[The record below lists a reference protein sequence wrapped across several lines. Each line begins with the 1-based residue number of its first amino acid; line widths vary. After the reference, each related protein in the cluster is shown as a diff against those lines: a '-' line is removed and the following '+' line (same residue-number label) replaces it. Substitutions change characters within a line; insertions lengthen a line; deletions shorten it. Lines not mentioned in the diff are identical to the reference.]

1 MAGVTLTPVLYLSHI
16 RMESVVTYTVGNY
29 ILDRLAELGVDK
41 IFGVPG
47 DFNLFFLDDVLAH
60 ENLDWVG
67 NANELNAGY
76 AADGYARVKGLAA
89 LVTTY
94 GVGELSAINAT
105 AGSYAENVPVI
116 HIVGAPSLSAQKSHL
131 RMHHTLGDG
140 DFKHFMRM
148 ADEVSVASAALHP
161 ATAAAD
167 IDRVIRTAVI
177 HRKPGYLML
186 PVDVSTMPAT
196 PPTAPLDVNV
206 HLSSPAIEESFR
218 AAATDFMRGKK
229 VTVLADIMAERLG
242 AVEEVRALVKDTGF
256 PFASLMWGKAVLDET
271 EPNFAGIYVGGLS
284 AEHTRKAVED
294 ADVLICAGVEF
305 TDTTTGIYS
314 HKIDFGRVI
323 NITAEDTSLGE
334 RHYAPLTMADSL
346 RILREVALELAL
358 EGTPFEAPAEAEV
371 MPEITDEK
379 LTQDALWKVLSS
391 NLDSKNTVVVD
402 MGTSFFGMAT
412 RPFPED
418 SRFIGM
424 PLWGSIGYS
433 VPALLGAAMADT
445 DSRGV
450 LMVGDGSAQLTIQE
464 LGTIIREKVNPVVF
478 LINNDGYTIERSI
491 HGVEAEYN
499 DITTYDWSKIPA
511 AFGGTDANT
520 VVLKATTVR
529 EFAEACKVARE
540 TRDKLVFVEVVT
552 APMDMPELLL
562 NFGAQAAALNKKK

>member
-1 MAGVTLTPVLYLSHI
+1 M
-16 RMESVVTYTVGNY
+16 TYTVGNY

-41 IFGVPG
+41 VFGVPG

-60 ENLDWVG
+60 EKLDWVG

-76 AADGYARVKGLAA
+76 AADGYARIKGLGA

-116 HIVGAPSLSAQKSHL
+116 HIVGAPSLSAQNSHL

-148 ADEVSVASAALHP
+148 ASEVSAAVAALHP
-161 ATAAAD
+161 ATAATD

-196 PPTAPLDVNV
+196 PPSRPLDVNSHV
-206 HLSSPAIEESFR
+206 SSPDIEALFKDAI
-218 AAATDFMRGKK
+218 TDFMRGKS

-242 AVEEVRALVKDTGF
+242 AVQDVRALVTETKF
-256 PFASLMWGKAVLDET
+256 PFASLMWGKAVLNET
-271 EPNFAGIYVGGLS
+271 KPNFAGIYVGGLS
-284 AEHTRKAVED
+284 AEHTRAVVED
-294 ADVLICAGVEF
+294 AEVLVCAGVEF

-314 HKIDFGRVI
+314 HQIDFGRVI
-323 NITAEDTSLGE
+323 NIGAESTSVAG
-334 RHYAPLTMADSL
+334 RHYAPLTMASAL
-346 RILREVALELAL
+346 NIVKEVSLELGL
-358 EGTPFEAPAEAEV
+358 KGTPFEAPTSEE
-371 MPEITDEK
+371 PLPDITDEA
-379 LTQDALWKVLSS
+379 LTQDVLWRVLSS
-391 NLDSKNTVVVD
+391 NLDEKNTVVVD

-412 RPFPED
+412 RKFPRD

-433 VPALLGAAMADT
+433 IPALLGAAMADT

-464 LGTIIREKVNPVVF
+464 IGTIIREGVNPVVF

-499 DITTYDWSKIPA
+499 DITAYDWSKIPA
-511 AFGGTDANT
+511 AFGGTDSNT
-520 VVLKATTVR
+520 VTLRAATVR
-529 EFAEACKVARE
+529 EFDEACRAAKE
-540 TRDKLVFVEVVT
+540 NRDKLVFIEVVT
-552 APMDMPELLL
+552 APMDMPELLEK
-562 NFGAQAAALNKKK
+562 FGAQAAQLNKKK

>member
-1 MAGVTLTPVLYLSHI
+1 M
-16 RMESVVTYTVGNY
+16 TYTVGNY

-41 IFGVPG
+41 VFGVPG

-60 ENLDWVG
+60 EKLDWVG

-76 AADGYARVKGLAA
+76 AADGYARVKGLGA

-116 HIVGAPSLSAQKSHL
+116 HIVGAPSLSAQNSHL

-148 ADEVSVASAALHP
+148 ASEVSAAVAALHP
-161 ATAAAD
+161 ATAATD

-196 PPTAPLDVNV
+196 PPSRPLDVDSHV
-206 HLSSPAIEESFR
+206 SSPDIEALFKD
-218 AAATDFMRGKK
+218 AVADFMRGKS

-242 AVEEVRALVKDTGF
+242 AVQDVRALVTETKF
-256 PFASLMWGKAVLDET
+256 PFASLMWGKAVLNET
-271 EPNFAGIYVGGLS
+271 KPNFAGIYVGGLS
-284 AEHTRKAVED
+284 AEHTRAVVED
-294 ADVLICAGVEF
+294 AEVLVCAGVEF

-314 HKIDFGRVI
+314 HQIDFGRVI
-323 NITAEDTSLGE
+323 NIGAESTSIAG
-334 RHYAPLTMADSL
+334 RHYAPLTMASAL
-346 RILREVALELAL
+346 NIVKEVSLELGL
-358 EGTPFEAPAEAEV
+358 KGTPFEAPTTDEPL
-371 MPEITDEK
+371 PEITDEA
-379 LTQDALWKVLSS
+379 LTQDVLWRVLSS
-391 NLDSKNTVVVD
+391 NLDEKNTVVVD

-412 RPFPED
+412 RKFPRN

-433 VPALLGAAMADT
+433 IPALLGAAMADT

-464 LGTIIREKVNPVVF
+464 IGTIIREGVNPVVF

-491 HGVEAEYN
+491 HGVEAQYN
-499 DITTYDWSKIPA
+499 DITAYDWSKIPA
-511 AFGGTDANT
+511 AFGGTDSNT
-520 VVLKATTVR
+520 VTLRATTVR
-529 EFAEACKVARE
+529 EFDEACRVAKE
-540 TRDKLVFVEVVT
+540 NRDKLVFIEVVT
-552 APMDMPELLL
+552 APMDMPELLEK
-562 NFGAQAAALNKKK
+562 FGAQAAQLNKKK

>member
-1 MAGVTLTPVLYLSHI
+1 M
-16 RMESVVTYTVGNY
+16 MTYTVGNY

-41 IFGVPG
+41 VFGVPG
-47 DFNLFFLDDVLAH
+47 DFNLFFLDEVLAH
-60 ENLDWVG
+60 EKLDWVG

-76 AADGYARVKGLAA
+76 AADGYARVKGLGA

-116 HIVGAPSLSAQKSHL
+116 HIVGAPSLSAQNSHL

-148 ADEVSVASAALHP
+148 ASEVSAAVAALHP
-161 ATAAAD
+161 ATAATD

-196 PPTAPLDVNV
+196 PPSRPLDVDSHV
-206 HLSSPAIEESFR
+206 SSPDIEALFKE
-218 AAATDFMRGKK
+218 AVTDFMRGKS

-242 AVEEVRALVKDTGF
+242 AVQDVRALVTETKF

-284 AEHTRKAVED
+284 AEHTRSVVED
-294 ADVLICAGVEF
+294 AEVLVCAGVEF

-314 HKIDFGRVI
+314 HQIDFGRVI
-323 NITAEDTSLGE
+323 NIGAESTSIAG
-334 RHYAPLTMADSL
+334 RHYAPLTMASAL
-346 RILREVALELAL
+346 NIVKEVSLELGL
-358 EGTPFEAPAEAEV
+358 KGTPFEAPTTDESL
-371 MPEITDEK
+371 PEITDEA
-379 LTQDALWKVLSS
+379 LTQDVLWRVLSS
-391 NLDSKNTVVVD
+391 NLDEKNTVVVD

-412 RPFPED
+412 RKFPRN

-433 VPALLGAAMADT
+433 IPALLGAAMADT

-464 LGTIIREKVNPVVF
+464 IGTIIREGVNPVVF

-491 HGVEAEYN
+491 HGVEAQYN
-499 DITTYDWSKIPA
+499 DITAYDWSKIPA
-511 AFGGTDANT
+511 AFGGTDSNAVT
-520 VVLKATTVR
+520 LRAATVR
-529 EFAEACKVARE
+529 EFDEACRVAKE
-540 TRDKLVFVEVVT
+540 NRDKLVFIEVVT
-552 APMDMPELLL
+552 APMDMPELLEK
-562 NFGAQAAALNKKK
+562 FGAQAAQLNKKK

>member
-1 MAGVTLTPVLYLSHI
+1 M
-16 RMESVVTYTVGNY
+16 TYTVGNY

-41 IFGVPG
+41 VFGVPG

-60 ENLDWVG
+60 EKLDWVG

-76 AADGYARVKGLAA
+76 AADGYARVKGLGA

-116 HIVGAPSLSAQKSHL
+116 HIVGAPSLSAQNSHL

-148 ADEVSVASAALHP
+148 ASEVSAAVAALHP
-161 ATAAAD
+161 ATAASD

-196 PPTAPLDVNV
+196 PPTQPLDVDSRV
-206 HLSSPAIEESFR
+206 SSPDIEALFKD
-218 AAATDFMRGKK
+218 AVADFMRGKS

-242 AVEEVRALVKDTGF
+242 AVQDVRALVTETKF
-256 PFASLMWGKAVLDET
+256 PFASLMWGKAVLNET
-271 EPNFAGIYVGGLS
+271 KPNFAGIYVGGLS
-284 AEHTRKAVED
+284 AEHTRAVVED
-294 ADVLICAGVEF
+294 AEVLVCAGVEF

-314 HKIDFGRVI
+314 HQIDFGRVI
-323 NITAEDTSLGE
+323 NIGAESTSIAGH
-334 RHYAPLTMADSL
+334 HYAPLTMASAL
-346 RILREVALELAL
+346 RIIKEVSLELGL
-358 EGTPFEAPAEAEV
+358 KGTPFEAPTTDEPL
-371 MPEITDEK
+371 PEITDEA
-379 LTQDALWKVLSS
+379 LTQDVLWRVLSS
-391 NLDSKNTVVVD
+391 NLDEKNTVVVD

-412 RPFPED
+412 RKFPRD

-433 VPALLGAAMADT
+433 IPALLGAAMADT

-464 LGTIIREKVNPVVF
+464 IGTIIREGVNPVVF

-491 HGVEAEYN
+491 HGVEAQYN
-499 DITTYDWSKIPA
+499 DITAYDWSKIPA
-511 AFGGTDANT
+511 AFGGTDSNT
-520 VVLKATTVR
+520 VTLRAATVR
-529 EFAEACKVARE
+529 EFDEACRVAKE
-540 TRDKLVFVEVVT
+540 NRDKLVFIEVVT
-552 APMDMPELLL
+552 APMDMPELLEK
-562 NFGAQAAALNKKK
+562 FGAQAAQLNKKK

>member
-1 MAGVTLTPVLYLSHI
+1 M
-16 RMESVVTYTVGNY
+16 TYTVGNY

-41 IFGVPG
+41 VFGVPG

-60 ENLDWVG
+60 EKLDWVG

-76 AADGYARVKGLAA
+76 AADGYARIKGLGA

-116 HIVGAPSLSAQKSHL
+116 HIVGAPSLSAQNSHL

-148 ADEVSVASAALHP
+148 ASEVSAAVAALHP
-161 ATAAAD
+161 ATAATD

-196 PPTAPLDVNV
+196 PPSRPLDVDSHV
-206 HLSSPAIEESFR
+206 SSPDIEALFKD
-218 AAATDFMRGKK
+218 AVTDFMRGKS

-242 AVEEVRALVKDTGF
+242 AVQDVRALVTETKF
-256 PFASLMWGKAVLDET
+256 PFASLMWGKAVLNET
-271 EPNFAGIYVGGLS
+271 KPNFAGIYVGGLS
-284 AEHTRKAVED
+284 AEHTRKVVED
-294 ADVLICAGVEF
+294 AEVLVCAGVEF

-314 HKIDFGRVI
+314 HQIDFGRVI
-323 NITAEDTSLGE
+323 NIGAESTSIAG
-334 RHYAPLTMADSL
+334 RHYAPLTMASAL
-346 RILREVALELAL
+346 NIVKEVSLELGL
-358 EGTPFEAPAEAEV
+358 KGTPFEAPTSEE
-371 MPEITDEK
+371 PLPNITDEA
-379 LTQDALWKVLSS
+379 LTQDVLWKVLSS
-391 NLDSKNTVVVD
+391 NLDEKNTVVVD

-412 RPFPED
+412 RKFPRD

-433 VPALLGAAMADT
+433 IPALLGAAMADP

-464 LGTIIREKVNPVVF
+464 IGTIIREGVNPVVF

-499 DITTYDWSKIPA
+499 DITSYDWSKIPA

-520 VVLKATTVR
+520 LTLRAATVR
-529 EFAEACKVARE
+529 EFDEACRLAKE
-540 TRDKLVFVEVVT
+540 NRDKLVFIEVVT
-552 APMDMPELLL
+552 APMDMPELLEK
-562 NFGAQAAALNKKK
+562 FGAQAAQLNKKK

>member
-1 MAGVTLTPVLYLSHI
+1 M
-16 RMESVVTYTVGNY
+16 TYTVGNY

-60 ENLDWVG
+60 EKLDWVG

-76 AADGYARVKGLAA
+76 AADGYARVRGLGA

-116 HIVGAPSLSAQKSHL
+116 HIVGAPSLAAQNSHL

-148 ADEVSVASAALHP
+148 ASEVSIAAAAIHP
-161 ATAAAD
+161 ATAASD
-167 IDRVIRTAVI
+167 IDRVIRTAVV

-186 PVDVSTMPAT
+186 PVDVSTMPT
-196 PPTAPLDVNV
+196 QPPARPLDVNRHV
-206 HLSSPAIEESFR
+206 SSPAIESDFKS
-218 AAATDFMRGKK
+218 AATDFMRSKR

-242 AVEEVRALVKDTGF
+242 AVDEVRTLVTETGF

-284 AEHTRKAVED
+284 AEHTRAAVEE
-294 ADVLICAGVEF
+294 AEVLVCAGVEF

-314 HKIDFGRVI
+314 HQIDFSRVI
-323 NITAEDTSLGE
+323 NIGAESTSIAG
-334 RHYAPLTMADSL
+334 RHYAPLTMASAL
-346 RILREVALELAL
+346 RILKEVSLELGL
-358 EGTPFEAPAEAEV
+358 EGTPFETPTAEEPL
-371 MPEITDEK
+371 PEITDEA
-379 LTQDALWKVLSS
+379 LTQDVLWRVLSS
-391 NLDSKNTVVVD
+391 NLDEKNTVVVD

-412 RPFPED
+412 RKFPRD

-433 VPALLGAAMADT
+433 IPALLGAAMADT

-464 LGTIIREKVNPVVF
+464 LGTIIRESVNPVVF

-499 DITTYDWSKIPA
+499 DITAYDWSKIPA
-511 AFGGTDANT
+511 AFGGTEQNT
-520 VVLKATTVR
+520 VTLRAATVR
-529 EFAEACKVARE
+529 EFDEACRLAKE
-540 TRDKLVFVEVVT
+540 NRDKLVFVEVVT
-552 APMDMPELLL
+552 APMDMPELLER
-562 NFGAQAAALNKKK
+562 FGAQAAQLNKKK

>member
-1 MAGVTLTPVLYLSHI
+1 M
-16 RMESVVTYTVGNY
+16 TYTVGNY

-41 IFGVPG
+41 VFGVPG

-60 ENLDWVG
+60 EKLDWVG

-76 AADGYARVKGLAA
+76 AADGYARVKGLGA

-116 HIVGAPSLSAQKSHL
+116 HIVGAPSLSAQNSHL

-148 ADEVSVASAALHP
+148 ASEVSAAVAALHP
-161 ATAAAD
+161 ATAATD

-196 PPTAPLDVNV
+196 PPSRPLDVDSHV
-206 HLSSPAIEESFR
+206 SSPDIEALFKE
-218 AAATDFMRGKK
+218 AVTDFMRGKS

-242 AVEEVRALVKDTGF
+242 AVQDVRALVTETKF

-284 AEHTRKAVED
+284 AEHTRAVVED
-294 ADVLICAGVEF
+294 AEVLVCAGVEF

-314 HKIDFGRVI
+314 HQIDFGRVI
-323 NITAEDTSLGE
+323 NIGAESTSIAG
-334 RHYAPLTMADSL
+334 RHYAPLTMASAL
-346 RILREVALELAL
+346 NIVKEVSLELGL
-358 EGTPFEAPAEAEV
+358 KGTPFETPTSEE
-371 MPEITDEK
+371 PLPDITDDA
-379 LTQDALWKVLSS
+379 LTQDVLWKVLSS
-391 NLDSKNTVVVD
+391 NLDEKNTVVVD

-412 RPFPED
+412 RKFPRD

-433 VPALLGAAMADT
+433 IPALLGAAMADT

-464 LGTIIREKVNPVVF
+464 IGTIIREGVNPVVF

-491 HGVEAEYN
+491 HGVEAQYN
-499 DITTYDWSKIPA
+499 DITAYDWSKIPA
-511 AFGGTDANT
+511 AFGGTDSNT
-520 VVLKATTVR
+520 VTLRATTVR
-529 EFAEACKVARE
+529 EFDEACRVAKE
-540 TRDKLVFVEVVT
+540 NRDKLVFIEVVT
-552 APMDMPELLL
+552 APMDMPELLEK
-562 NFGAQAAALNKKK
+562 FGAQAAQLNKKK

>member
-1 MAGVTLTPVLYLSHI
+1 M
-16 RMESVVTYTVGNY
+16 TYTVGNY

-41 IFGVPG
+41 VFGVPG

-60 ENLDWVG
+60 EKLDWVG

-76 AADGYARVKGLAA
+76 AADGYARVKGLGA

-116 HIVGAPSLSAQKSHL
+116 HIVGAPGLSAQNSHL

-148 ADEVSVASAALHP
+148 AAEVSAATAAIHP
-161 ATAAAD
+161 ATAASD
-167 IDRVIRTAVI
+167 IDRVLLSAVI

-186 PVDVSTMPAT
+186 PVDVSIMPAT
-196 PPTAPLDVNV
+196 PPSKPLNVDVRISAPD
-206 HLSSPAIEESFR
+206 IEQTFR
-218 AAATDFMRGKK
+218 EAATEFLRGKK
-229 VTVLADIMAERLG
+229 VTVLADIMVERLG
-242 AVEEVRALVKDTGF
+242 AVDEVRNLVRDTGF

-271 EPNFAGIYVGGLS
+271 EPNFAGVYVGGLS
-284 AEHTRKAVED
+284 AEPTRRVVED
-294 ADVLICAGVEF
+294 AEVLVCAGVEF

-314 HKIDFGRVI
+314 HTIDFGRVI
-323 NITAEDTSLGE
+323 NISAEDTSIAG
-334 RHYAPLTMADSL
+334 RHFAPLTMSRSL
-346 RILREVALELAL
+346 EILREVSLDLGI
-358 EGTPFEAPAEAEV
+358 EGTDFTAPSKQVTLPAIDDTA
-371 MPEITDEK
+371 

-391 NLDSKNTVVVD
+391 NLDAKNTVVVD

-412 RPFPED
+412 QKFPQD

-433 VPALLGAAMADT
+433 IPALLGAAMADM

-464 LGTIIREKVNPVVF
+464 IGTIIREKINPVIF

-499 DITTYDWSKIPA
+499 DITVYDWSKIPA
-511 AFGGTDANT
+511 AFGGTDQNT
-520 VVLKATTVR
+520 VTLRATTVR
-529 EFAEACKVARE
+529 EFNEACRVARE
-540 TRDKLVFVEVVT
+540 TRDKLIFVEVVT

>member
-1 MAGVTLTPVLYLSHI
+1 M
-16 RMESVVTYTVGNY
+16 TYTVGNY

-41 IFGVPG
+41 VFGVPG

-60 ENLDWVG
+60 EKLDWVG

-76 AADGYARVKGLAA
+76 AADGYARVKGLGA

-116 HIVGAPSLSAQKSHL
+116 HIVGAPSLSAQNSHL

-148 ADEVSVASAALHP
+148 ASEVSAAVAALHP
-161 ATAAAD
+161 ATAATD

-196 PPTAPLDVNV
+196 PPSCPLDVDSHV
-206 HLSSPAIEESFR
+206 SSPDIETLFKE
-218 AAATDFMRGKK
+218 AVTDFMRGKS

-242 AVEEVRALVKDTGF
+242 AVQDVRALVTETKF
-256 PFASLMWGKAVLDET
+256 PFASLMWGKAVLNET

-284 AEHTRKAVED
+284 AEHTRSVVED
-294 ADVLICAGVEF
+294 AEVLVCAGVEF

-314 HKIDFGRVI
+314 HQIDFGRVI
-323 NITAEDTSLGE
+323 NIGAESTSIAE
-334 RHYAPLTMADSL
+334 RHYAPLTMASAL
-346 RILREVALELAL
+346 NIVKEVSLELGL
-358 EGTPFEAPAEAEV
+358 KGTPFEAPTSEE
-371 MPEITDEK
+371 PLPDITDDA
-379 LTQDALWKVLSS
+379 LTQDVLWKVLSS
-391 NLDSKNTVVVD
+391 NLDEKNTVVVD

-412 RPFPED
+412 RKFPRD

-433 VPALLGAAMADT
+433 IPALLGAAMADT

-464 LGTIIREKVNPVVF
+464 IGTIIREGVNPVVF

-491 HGVEAEYN
+491 HGVEAQYN
-499 DITTYDWSKIPA
+499 DITAYDWSKIPA
-511 AFGGTDANT
+511 AFGGTDSNT
-520 VVLKATTVR
+520 VTLRAATVR
-529 EFAEACKVARE
+529 EFDEACRVAKE
-540 TRDKLVFVEVVT
+540 NRDKLVFIEVVT
-552 APMDMPELLL
+552 APMDMPELLEK
-562 NFGAQAAALNKKK
+562 FGAQAAQLNKKK

>member
-1 MAGVTLTPVLYLSHI
+1 M
-16 RMESVVTYTVGNY
+16 MTYTVGNY

-41 IFGVPG
+41 VFGVPG

-60 ENLDWVG
+60 EKLDWVG

-76 AADGYARVKGLAA
+76 AADGYARVKGLGA

-116 HIVGAPSLSAQKSHL
+116 HIVGAPSLSAQNSHL

-148 ADEVSVASAALHP
+148 ASEVSAAVAALHP
-161 ATAAAD
+161 ATAATD

-196 PPTAPLDVNV
+196 PPAQPLDVDSRV
-206 HLSSPAIEESFR
+206 SSPDIEALFKD
-218 AAATDFMRGKK
+218 AVTDFMRGKS

-242 AVEEVRALVKDTGF
+242 AVQDVRALVTETKF
-256 PFASLMWGKAVLDET
+256 PFASLMWGKAVLNET
-271 EPNFAGIYVGGLS
+271 KPNFAGIYVGGLS
-284 AEHTRKAVED
+284 AEHTRAVVED
-294 ADVLICAGVEF
+294 AEVLVCAGVEF

-314 HKIDFGRVI
+314 HQIDFGRVI
-323 NITAEDTSLGE
+323 NIGAESTSIAG
-334 RHYAPLTMADSL
+334 RHYAPLTMASAL
-346 RILREVALELAL
+346 NIVKEVSLELGL
-358 EGTPFEAPAEAEV
+358 KGTPFEAPTTDEPL
-371 MPEITDEK
+371 PEITDEA
-379 LTQDALWKVLSS
+379 LTQDVLWRVLSS
-391 NLDSKNTVVVD
+391 NLDEKNTVVVD

-412 RPFPED
+412 RKFPRN

-433 VPALLGAAMADT
+433 IPALLGAAMADT

-464 LGTIIREKVNPVVF
+464 IGTIIREGVNPVVF

-499 DITTYDWSKIPA
+499 DITAYDWSKIPA

-520 VVLKATTVR
+520 LTLRAATVR
-529 EFAEACKVARE
+529 EFDEACRVAKE
-540 TRDKLVFVEVVT
+540 NRDKLVFIEVVT
-552 APMDMPELLL
+552 APMDMPELLEK
-562 NFGAQAAALNKKK
+562 FGAQAAQLNKKK

>member
-1 MAGVTLTPVLYLSHI
+1 M
-16 RMESVVTYTVGNY
+16 TYTVGNY

-41 IFGVPG
+41 VFGVPG

-60 ENLDWVG
+60 EKLDWAG

-76 AADGYARVKGLAA
+76 AADGYARVKGLGA

-116 HIVGAPSLSAQKSHL
+116 HIVGAPSLSAQNSHL

-148 ADEVSVASAALHP
+148 ASEVSAAVAALHP
-161 ATAAAD
+161 ATAATD

-196 PPTAPLDVNV
+196 PPSRPLDVDSHV
-206 HLSSPAIEESFR
+206 SSPDIEALFKDAI
-218 AAATDFMRGKK
+218 TDFMRGKS

-242 AVEEVRALVKDTGF
+242 AVQDVRALVTETKF
-256 PFASLMWGKAVLDET
+256 PFASLMWGKAVLNET
-271 EPNFAGIYVGGLS
+271 KPNFAGIYVGGLS
-284 AEHTRKAVED
+284 AEHTRAVVED
-294 ADVLICAGVEF
+294 AEVLVCAGVEF

-314 HKIDFGRVI
+314 HQIDFGRVI
-323 NITAEDTSLGE
+323 NIGAESTSVAG
-334 RHYAPLTMADSL
+334 RHYAPLTMASAL
-346 RILREVALELAL
+346 NIVKEVSLELGL
-358 EGTPFEAPAEAEV
+358 KGTPFEAPTNEE
-371 MPEITDEK
+371 PLPDITDEA
-379 LTQDALWKVLSS
+379 LTQDVLWRVLSS
-391 NLDSKNTVVVD
+391 NLDEKNTVVVD

-412 RPFPED
+412 RKFPRD

-433 VPALLGAAMADT
+433 IPALLGAAMADT

-464 LGTIIREKVNPVVF
+464 IGTIIREGVNPVVF

-499 DITTYDWSKIPA
+499 DITAYDWSKIPA
-511 AFGGTDANT
+511 AFGGTDSNT
-520 VVLKATTVR
+520 VTLRAATVR
-529 EFAEACKVARE
+529 EFDEACRAAKE
-540 TRDKLVFVEVVT
+540 NRDKLVFVEVVT
-552 APMDMPELLL
+552 APMDMPELLEK
-562 NFGAQAAALNKKK
+562 FGAQAAQLNKKK

>member
-1 MAGVTLTPVLYLSHI
+1 M
-16 RMESVVTYTVGNY
+16 TYTVGNY

-41 IFGVPG
+41 VFGVPG

-60 ENLDWVG
+60 EKLDWVG

-76 AADGYARVKGLAA
+76 AADGYARVKGLGA

-116 HIVGAPSLSAQKSHL
+116 HIVGAPSLSAQNSHL

-148 ADEVSVASAALHP
+148 ASEVSAAVAALHP
-161 ATAAAD
+161 ATAATD

-196 PPTAPLDVNV
+196 PPSRPLDVDSHV
-206 HLSSPAIEESFR
+206 SSPDIEALFKE
-218 AAATDFMRGKK
+218 AVTDFMRGKS

-242 AVEEVRALVKDTGF
+242 AVQDVRALVTETKF

-284 AEHTRKAVED
+284 AEHTRSVVED
-294 ADVLICAGVEF
+294 AEVLVCAGVEF

-314 HKIDFGRVI
+314 HQIDFGRVI
-323 NITAEDTSLGE
+323 NIGAESTSIAG
-334 RHYAPLTMADSL
+334 RHYAPLTMASAL
-346 RILREVALELAL
+346 NIVKEVSLELGL
-358 EGTPFEAPAEAEV
+358 KGTPFETPTSEE
-371 MPEITDEK
+371 PLPDITDET

-391 NLDSKNTVVVD
+391 NLDEKNTVVVD

-412 RPFPED
+412 RKFPRD

-433 VPALLGAAMADT
+433 IPALLGAAMADT

-464 LGTIIREKVNPVVF
+464 IGTIIREGVNPVVF

-491 HGVEAEYN
+491 HGVEAQYN
-499 DITTYDWSKIPA
+499 DITAYDWSKIPA
-511 AFGGTDANT
+511 AFGGTDSNAVT
-520 VVLKATTVR
+520 LRAGTVR
-529 EFAEACKVARE
+529 
-540 TRDKLVFVEVVT
+540 
-552 APMDMPELLL
+552 
-562 NFGAQAAALNKKK
+562 

>member
-1 MAGVTLTPVLYLSHI
+1 M
-16 RMESVVTYTVGNY
+16 TYTVGNY

-60 ENLDWVG
+60 EKLDWVG

-76 AADGYARVKGLAA
+76 AADGYARVKGLGA

-116 HIVGAPSLSAQKSHL
+116 HIVGAPSLSAQNSHL

-148 ADEVSVASAALHP
+148 ASEVSAAVAALHP
-161 ATAAAD
+161 ATAATD

-196 PPTAPLDVNV
+196 PPSRPLDVDSHV
-206 HLSSPAIEESFR
+206 SSPDIEALFKD
-218 AAATDFMRGKK
+218 AVTDFMRGKS

-242 AVEEVRALVKDTGF
+242 AVQDVRALVTETKF
-256 PFASLMWGKAVLDET
+256 PFASLMWGKAVLNET
-271 EPNFAGIYVGGLS
+271 KPNFAGIYVGGLS
-284 AEHTRKAVED
+284 AEHTRAVVED
-294 ADVLICAGVEF
+294 AEVLVCAGVEF

-314 HKIDFGRVI
+314 HQIDFGRVI
-323 NITAEDTSLGE
+323 NIGAESTSIAG
-334 RHYAPLTMADSL
+334 RHYAPLTMASAL
-346 RILREVALELAL
+346 NIVKEVSLELGL
-358 EGTPFEAPAEAEV
+358 KGTPFEAPTTDEPL
-371 MPEITDEK
+371 PEITDEA
-379 LTQDALWKVLSS
+379 LTQDVLWRVLSS
-391 NLDSKNTVVVD
+391 NLDEKNTVVVD

-412 RPFPED
+412 RKFPRN

-433 VPALLGAAMADT
+433 IPALLGAAMADT

-464 LGTIIREKVNPVVF
+464 IGTIIRESVNPVVF

-491 HGVEAEYN
+491 HGVEAQYN
-499 DITTYDWSKIPA
+499 DITAYDWSKIPA
-511 AFGGTDANT
+511 AFGGTDSNT
-520 VVLKATTVR
+520 VTLRATTVR
-529 EFAEACKVARE
+529 EFDEACRVAKE
-540 TRDKLVFVEVVT
+540 NRDKLVFIEVVT
-552 APMDMPELLL
+552 APMDMPELLEK
-562 NFGAQAAALNKKK
+562 FGAQAAQLNKKK

>member
-1 MAGVTLTPVLYLSHI
+1 M
-16 RMESVVTYTVGNY
+16 TYTVGNY

-41 IFGVPG
+41 VFGVPG
-47 DFNLFFLDDVLAH
+47 DFNLFFLDEVLAH
-60 ENLDWVG
+60 EKLDWVG

-76 AADGYARVKGLAA
+76 AADGYARVKGLGA

-116 HIVGAPSLSAQKSHL
+116 HIVGAPSLSAQNSHL

-148 ADEVSVASAALHP
+148 ASEVSAAVAALHP
-161 ATAAAD
+161 ATAATD

-196 PPTAPLDVNV
+196 PPSRPLDVDSHV
-206 HLSSPAIEESFR
+206 SSPDIEALFKE
-218 AAATDFMRGKK
+218 AVTDFMRGKS

-242 AVEEVRALVKDTGF
+242 AVQDVRALVTETKF

-284 AEHTRKAVED
+284 AEHTRSVVED
-294 ADVLICAGVEF
+294 AEVLVCAGVEF

-314 HKIDFGRVI
+314 HQIDFGRVI
-323 NITAEDTSLGE
+323 NIGAESTSIAG
-334 RHYAPLTMADSL
+334 RHYAPLTMASAL
-346 RILREVALELAL
+346 NIVKEVSLELGL
-358 EGTPFEAPAEAEV
+358 KGTPFEAPTTDESL
-371 MPEITDEK
+371 PEITDEA
-379 LTQDALWKVLSS
+379 LTQDVLWRVLSS
-391 NLDSKNTVVVD
+391 NLDEKNTVVVD

-412 RPFPED
+412 RKFPRN

-433 VPALLGAAMADT
+433 IPALLGAAMADT

-464 LGTIIREKVNPVVF
+464 IGTIIREGVNPVVF

-491 HGVEAEYN
+491 HGVEAQYN
-499 DITTYDWSKIPA
+499 DITAYDWSKIPA
-511 AFGGTDANT
+511 AFGGTDSNAVT
-520 VVLKATTVR
+520 LRAATVR
-529 EFAEACKVARE
+529 EFDEACRVAKE
-540 TRDKLVFVEVVT
+540 NRDKLVFIEVVT
-552 APMDMPELLL
+552 APMDMPELLEK
-562 NFGAQAAALNKKK
+562 FGAQAAQLNKKK

>member
-1 MAGVTLTPVLYLSHI
+1 M
-16 RMESVVTYTVGNY
+16 TYTVGNY

-41 IFGVPG
+41 VFGVPG

-60 ENLDWVG
+60 EKLDWVG

-76 AADGYARVKGLAA
+76 AADGYARIKGLGA

-116 HIVGAPSLSAQKSHL
+116 HIVGAPSLSAQNSHL

-148 ADEVSVASAALHP
+148 ASEVSAAVAALHP
-161 ATAAAD
+161 ATAATD

-186 PVDVSTMPAT
+186 PVDVSTMLAT
-196 PPTAPLDVNV
+196 PPSRPLDVDSHV
-206 HLSSPAIEESFR
+206 SSTDIEALFKD
-218 AAATDFMRGKK
+218 AVTDFMSGKS

-242 AVEEVRALVKDTGF
+242 AVQDVRALVTETKF
-256 PFASLMWGKAVLDET
+256 PFASLMWGKAVLNET
-271 EPNFAGIYVGGLS
+271 KPNFAGIYVGGLS
-284 AEHTRKAVED
+284 AEHTRAVVED
-294 ADVLICAGVEF
+294 AEVLVCAGVEF

-314 HKIDFGRVI
+314 HQIDFGRVI
-323 NITAEDTSLGE
+323 NIGAESTSIAGH
-334 RHYAPLTMADSL
+334 HYAPLTMSSAL
-346 RILREVALELAL
+346 NIVKEVSLELGL
-358 EGTPFEAPAEAEV
+358 KGTPFEAPTTDEPL
-371 MPEITDEK
+371 PEITDEA
-379 LTQDALWKVLSS
+379 LTQDVLWRVLSS
-391 NLDSKNTVVVD
+391 NLDEKNTVVVD

-412 RPFPED
+412 RKFPRD

-433 VPALLGAAMADT
+433 IPALLGAAMADT

-464 LGTIIREKVNPVVF
+464 IGTIIREGVNPVVF
-478 LINNDGYTIERSI
+478 LINNEGYTIERSI
-491 HGVEAEYN
+491 HGVESEYN
-499 DITTYDWSKIPA
+499 DITAYDWSKIPA
-511 AFGGTDANT
+511 AFGGTDSNT
-520 VVLKATTVR
+520 VTLRAATVR
-529 EFAEACKVARE
+529 EFDEACRVAKE
-540 TRDKLVFVEVVT
+540 NRDKLVFIEVVT
-552 APMDMPELLL
+552 APMDMPELLEK
-562 NFGAQAAALNKKK
+562 FGAQAAQLNKKK

>member
-1 MAGVTLTPVLYLSHI
+1 M
-16 RMESVVTYTVGNY
+16 TYTVGNY

-41 IFGVPG
+41 VFGVPG

-60 ENLDWVG
+60 EKLDWVG

-76 AADGYARVKGLAA
+76 AADGYARIKGLGA

-116 HIVGAPSLSAQKSHL
+116 HIVGAPSLAAQNSHL

-148 ADEVSVASAALHP
+148 ASEVSIAAAAIHP
-161 ATAAAD
+161 ATAASD
-167 IDRVIRTAVI
+167 IDRVIRTAVV

-186 PVDVSTMPAT
+186 PVDVSTMPT
-196 PPTAPLDVNV
+196 QPPARPLDVNRHV
-206 HLSSPAIEESFR
+206 SSPDIEAVFKD
-218 AAATDFMRGKK
+218 AATEFMRGKK

-242 AVEEVRALVKDTGF
+242 AVGEVRDLVTETKF

-284 AEHTRKAVED
+284 AEPTRKVVEE
-294 ADVLICAGVEF
+294 AEVLLCVGVEF

-314 HKIDFGRVI
+314 HQIDFGRVI
-323 NITAEDTSLGE
+323 NVAAESTSIAG
-334 RHYAPLTMADSL
+334 RHYAPLTMARALD
-346 RILREVALELAL
+346 ILKEVALELKL
-358 EGTPFEAPAEAEV
+358 EGTDFEAPADEE
-371 MPEITDEK
+371 PLPKITNK
-379 LTQDALWKVLSS
+379 ALTQDALWKVLSS
-391 NLDSKNTVVVD
+391 NLDEKNTVVVD

-412 RPFPED
+412 RKFPRD

-433 VPALLGAAMADT
+433 IPALLGAAMADT
-445 DSRGV
+445 ESRGV

-464 LGTIIREKVNPVVF
+464 LGTIIREKVNPVIF

-499 DITTYDWSKIPA
+499 DITAYDWSKIPA
-511 AFGGTDANT
+511 AFGGTKENT
-520 VVLKATTVR
+520 VVLRAKTVSQFNKA
-529 EFAEACKVARE
+529 CQVAKE
-540 TRDKLVFVEVVT
+540 NRDKLVFIEVVT
-552 APMDMPELLL
+552 APMDMPELLEK
-562 NFGAQAAALNKKK
+562 FGAQAAQLNKKK

>member
-1 MAGVTLTPVLYLSHI
+1 M
-16 RMESVVTYTVGNY
+16 MTYTVGNY

-41 IFGVPG
+41 VFGVPG

-60 ENLDWVG
+60 EKLDWVG

-76 AADGYARVKGLAA
+76 AADGYARVKGLGA

-116 HIVGAPSLSAQKSHL
+116 HIVGAPSLSAQNSHL

-148 ADEVSVASAALHP
+148 ASEVSAAVAALHP
-161 ATAAAD
+161 ATAATD

-196 PPTAPLDVNV
+196 PPSRPLDVDSHV
-206 HLSSPAIEESFR
+206 SSPDIEALFKD
-218 AAATDFMRGKK
+218 AVADFMHGKS

-242 AVEEVRALVKDTGF
+242 AVQDVRALVTETKF
-256 PFASLMWGKAVLDET
+256 PFASLMWGKAVLNET
-271 EPNFAGIYVGGLS
+271 KPNFAGIYVGGLS
-284 AEHTRKAVED
+284 AEHTRAVVED
-294 ADVLICAGVEF
+294 AEVLVCAGVEF

-314 HKIDFGRVI
+314 HQIDFGRVI
-323 NITAEDTSLGE
+323 NIGAESTSIAG
-334 RHYAPLTMADSL
+334 RHYAPLTMASAL
-346 RILREVALELAL
+346 NIVKEVSLELGL
-358 EGTPFEAPAEAEV
+358 KGTPFEAPTSEEPL
-371 MPEITDEK
+371 PEITDEA
-379 LTQDALWKVLSS
+379 LTQDVLWKVLSS
-391 NLDSKNTVVVD
+391 NLDEKNTVVVD

-412 RPFPED
+412 RKFPRD

-433 VPALLGAAMADT
+433 IPALLGAAMADT

-464 LGTIIREKVNPVVF
+464 IGTIIREGVNPVVF

-499 DITTYDWSKIPA
+499 DITAYDWSKIPA

-520 VVLKATTVR
+520 LTLRAATVR
-529 EFAEACKVARE
+529 EFDEACRLAKE
-540 TRDKLVFVEVVT
+540 NRDKLVFIEVVT
-552 APMDMPELLL
+552 APMDMPELLEK
-562 NFGAQAAALNKKK
+562 FGAQAAQLNKKK

>member
-1 MAGVTLTPVLYLSHI
+1 M
-16 RMESVVTYTVGNY
+16 MTYTVGNY

-41 IFGVPG
+41 VFGVPG

-60 ENLDWVG
+60 EKLDWVG

-76 AADGYARVKGLAA
+76 AADGYARVKGLGA

-116 HIVGAPSLSAQKSHL
+116 HIVGAPSLSAQNSHL

-148 ADEVSVASAALHP
+148 ASEVSAAVAALHP
-161 ATAAAD
+161 ATAATD

-196 PPTAPLDVNV
+196 PPSRPLDVDSHV
-206 HLSSPAIEESFR
+206 SSPDIEALFKD
-218 AAATDFMRGKK
+218 AVTDFMRGKS

-242 AVEEVRALVKDTGF
+242 AVQDVRALVTETKF
-256 PFASLMWGKAVLDET
+256 PFASLMWGKAVLNET
-271 EPNFAGIYVGGLS
+271 KPNFAGIYVGGLS
-284 AEHTRKAVED
+284 AEHTRAVVED
-294 ADVLICAGVEF
+294 AEVLVCAGVEF

-314 HKIDFGRVI
+314 HQIDFGRVI
-323 NITAEDTSLGE
+323 NIGAESTSIAG
-334 RHYAPLTMADSL
+334 RHYAPLTMARAL
-346 RILREVALELAL
+346 NIVKEVSLELGL
-358 EGTPFEAPAEAEV
+358 KGTPFEAPASEE
-371 MPEITDEK
+371 PLPDITDEA
-379 LTQDALWKVLSS
+379 LTQDVLWRVLSS
-391 NLDSKNTVVVD
+391 NLDEKNTVVVD

-412 RPFPED
+412 RKFPRD

-433 VPALLGAAMADT
+433 IPALLGAAMADT

-464 LGTIIREKVNPVVF
+464 IGTIIREGVNPVVF

-499 DITTYDWSKIPA
+499 DITSYDWSKIPA
-511 AFGGTDANT
+511 AFGGTNANT
-520 VVLKATTVR
+520 LTLRAATVR
-529 EFAEACKVARE
+529 EFDEACRLAKE
-540 TRDKLVFVEVVT
+540 NRDKLVFIEVVT
-552 APMDMPELLL
+552 APMDMPELLEK
-562 NFGAQAAALNKKK
+562 FGAQAAQLNKKK

>member
-1 MAGVTLTPVLYLSHI
+1 M
-16 RMESVVTYTVGNY
+16 TYTVGNY

-41 IFGVPG
+41 VFGVPG

-60 ENLDWVG
+60 EKLDWVG

-76 AADGYARVKGLAA
+76 AADGYARVKGLGA

-116 HIVGAPSLSAQKSHL
+116 HIVGAPSLSAQNSHL

-148 ADEVSVASAALHP
+148 ASEVSAAVAALHP
-161 ATAAAD
+161 ATAATD

-196 PPTAPLDVNV
+196 PPSRPLDVDSHV
-206 HLSSPAIEESFR
+206 SSPDIEALFKD
-218 AAATDFMRGKK
+218 AVADFMHGKS

-242 AVEEVRALVKDTGF
+242 AVQDVRALVTETKF
-256 PFASLMWGKAVLDET
+256 PFASLMWGKAVLNET
-271 EPNFAGIYVGGLS
+271 KPNFAGIYVGGLS
-284 AEHTRKAVED
+284 AEHTRAVVED
-294 ADVLICAGVEF
+294 AEVLVCAGVEF

-314 HKIDFGRVI
+314 HQIDFGRVI
-323 NITAEDTSLGE
+323 NIGAESTSIAG
-334 RHYAPLTMADSL
+334 RHYAPLTMASAL
-346 RILREVALELAL
+346 NIVKEVSLELGL
-358 EGTPFEAPAEAEV
+358 KGTPFEAPTSEEPL
-371 MPEITDEK
+371 PEITDEA
-379 LTQDALWKVLSS
+379 LTQDVLWKVLSS
-391 NLDSKNTVVVD
+391 NLDEKNTVVVD

-412 RPFPED
+412 RKFPRD

-433 VPALLGAAMADT
+433 IPALLGAAMADT

-464 LGTIIREKVNPVVF
+464 IGTIIREGVNPVVF

-499 DITTYDWSKIPA
+499 DITAYDWSKIPA

-520 VVLKATTVR
+520 LTLRAATVR
-529 EFAEACKVARE
+529 EFDEACRLAKE
-540 TRDKLVFVEVVT
+540 NRDKLVFIEVVT
-552 APMDMPELLL
+552 APMDMPELLEK
-562 NFGAQAAALNKKK
+562 FGAQAAQLNKKK

>member
-1 MAGVTLTPVLYLSHI
+1 M
-16 RMESVVTYTVGNY
+16 TYTVGNY

-41 IFGVPG
+41 VFGVPG

-60 ENLDWVG
+60 EKLDWVG

-76 AADGYARVKGLAA
+76 AADGYARVKGLGA

-116 HIVGAPSLSAQKSHL
+116 HIVGAPSLSAQNSHL

-148 ADEVSVASAALHP
+148 ASEVSAAVAALHP
-161 ATAAAD
+161 ATAATD

-196 PPTAPLDVNV
+196 PPSRPLDVDSHV
-206 HLSSPAIEESFR
+206 SSPDIEALFKD
-218 AAATDFMRGKK
+218 AVTDFMRGKRM
-229 VTVLADIMAERLG
+229 TVLADIMAERLG
-242 AVEEVRALVKDTGF
+242 AVQDVRALVTETKF
-256 PFASLMWGKAVLDET
+256 PFASLMWGKAVLNET
-271 EPNFAGIYVGGLS
+271 KPNFAGIYVGGLS
-284 AEHTRKAVED
+284 AEHTRAVVED
-294 ADVLICAGVEF
+294 AEVLVCAGVEF

-314 HKIDFGRVI
+314 HQIDFGRVI
-323 NITAEDTSLGE
+323 NIGAESTSVAG
-334 RHYAPLTMADSL
+334 RHYAPLTMASAL
-346 RILREVALELAL
+346 NIVKEVSLELGL
-358 EGTPFEAPAEAEV
+358 KGTPFEAPTSEE
-371 MPEITDEK
+371 PLPDITDEA
-379 LTQDALWKVLSS
+379 LTQDVLWRVLSS
-391 NLDSKNTVVVD
+391 NLDEKNTVVVD

-412 RPFPED
+412 RKFPRD

-433 VPALLGAAMADT
+433 IPALLGAAMADT

-464 LGTIIREKVNPVVF
+464 IGTIIREGVNPVVF

-499 DITTYDWSKIPA
+499 DITAYDWSKIPA
-511 AFGGTDANT
+511 AFGGTDSNT
-520 VVLKATTVR
+520 VTLRAATVR
-529 EFAEACKVARE
+529 EFDEACRAAKE
-540 TRDKLVFVEVVT
+540 NRDKLVFIEVVT
-552 APMDMPELLL
+552 APMDMPELLEK
-562 NFGAQAAALNKKK
+562 FGAQAAQLNKKK

>member
-1 MAGVTLTPVLYLSHI
+1 M
-16 RMESVVTYTVGNY
+16 TYTVGNY

-60 ENLDWVG
+60 EKLDWVG

-76 AADGYARVKGLAA
+76 AADGYARVRGLGA

-116 HIVGAPSLSAQKSHL
+116 HIVGAPSLAAQNSHL

-148 ADEVSVASAALHP
+148 ASEVSIAAAAIHP
-161 ATAAAD
+161 ATAASD
-167 IDRVIRTAVI
+167 IDRIIRTAVV

-196 PPTAPLDVNV
+196 PPSRPLDVDSRV
-206 HLSSPAIEESFR
+206 SSPDIEALFKD
-218 AAATDFMRGKK
+218 AVTDFMRGKS

-242 AVEEVRALVKDTGF
+242 AVQDVRALVTETKF
-256 PFASLMWGKAVLDET
+256 PFASLMWGKAVLNET
-271 EPNFAGIYVGGLS
+271 KPNFAGIYVGGLS
-284 AEHTRKAVED
+284 AEHTRAVVED
-294 ADVLICAGVEF
+294 AEVLVCAGVEF

-314 HKIDFGRVI
+314 HQIDFGRVI
-323 NITAEDTSLGE
+323 NIGAESTSIAG
-334 RHYAPLTMADSL
+334 RHYAPLTMASAL
-346 RILREVALELAL
+346 NIVKEVSLELGL
-358 EGTPFEAPAEAEV
+358 KGTPFEAPTTDEPL
-371 MPEITDEK
+371 PEITDEA
-379 LTQDALWKVLSS
+379 LTQDVLWRVLSS
-391 NLDSKNTVVVD
+391 NLDEKNTVVVD

-412 RPFPED
+412 RKFPRD

-433 VPALLGAAMADT
+433 IPALLGAAMADT

-464 LGTIIREKVNPVVF
+464 IGTIIREGVNPVVF

-499 DITTYDWSKIPA
+499 DITAYDWSKIPA
-511 AFGGTDANT
+511 AFGGTEQNT
-520 VVLKATTVR
+520 VTLRAATVR
-529 EFAEACKVARE
+529 EFDEACRLAKE
-540 TRDKLVFVEVVT
+540 NRDKLVFVEVVT
-552 APMDMPELLL
+552 APMDMPELLER
-562 NFGAQAAALNKKK
+562 FGAQAAQLNKKK

>member
-1 MAGVTLTPVLYLSHI
+1 M
-16 RMESVVTYTVGNY
+16 TYTVGNY

-41 IFGVPG
+41 VFGVPG

-60 ENLDWVG
+60 EKLDWVG

-76 AADGYARVKGLAA
+76 AADGYARVKGLGA

-116 HIVGAPSLSAQKSHL
+116 HIVGAPSLSAQNSHL

-148 ADEVSVASAALHP
+148 ASEVSAAVAALHP
-161 ATAAAD
+161 ATAATD

-196 PPTAPLDVNV
+196 PPSRPLDVDSHV
-206 HLSSPAIEESFR
+206 SSPDIEALFKD
-218 AAATDFMRGKK
+218 AVTDFMRGKS

-242 AVEEVRALVKDTGF
+242 AVQDVRALVTETKF
-256 PFASLMWGKAVLDET
+256 PFASLMWGKAVLNET
-271 EPNFAGIYVGGLS
+271 KPNFAGIYVGGLS
-284 AEHTRKAVED
+284 AEHTRAVVED
-294 ADVLICAGVEF
+294 AEVLVCAGVEF

-314 HKIDFGRVI
+314 HQIDFGRVI
-323 NITAEDTSLGE
+323 NIGAESTSIAG
-334 RHYAPLTMADSL
+334 RHYAPLTMASAL
-346 RILREVALELAL
+346 NIIKEVSLELGL
-358 EGTPFEAPAEAEV
+358 KGTPFEAPTTDEPL
-371 MPEITDEK
+371 PEITDEA
-379 LTQDALWKVLSS
+379 LTQDVLWRVLSS
-391 NLDSKNTVVVD
+391 NLDEKNTVVVD

-412 RPFPED
+412 RKFPRN

-433 VPALLGAAMADT
+433 IPALLGAAMADT

-464 LGTIIREKVNPVVF
+464 IGTIIREGVNPVVF

-491 HGVEAEYN
+491 HGVEAQYN
-499 DITTYDWSKIPA
+499 DITAYDWSKIPA
-511 AFGGTDANT
+511 AFGGTDSNT
-520 VVLKATTVR
+520 VTLRAATVR
-529 EFAEACKVARE
+529 EFDEACRVAKE
-540 TRDKLVFVEVVT
+540 NRDKLVFIEVVT
-552 APMDMPELLL
+552 APMDMPELLEK
-562 NFGAQAAALNKKK
+562 FGAQAAQLNKKK

>member
-1 MAGVTLTPVLYLSHI
+1 M
-16 RMESVVTYTVGNY
+16 TYTVGNY

-41 IFGVPG
+41 VFGVPG

-60 ENLDWVG
+60 EKLDWVG

-76 AADGYARVKGLAA
+76 AADGYARVKGLGA

-116 HIVGAPSLSAQKSHL
+116 HIVGAPSLSAQNSHL

-148 ADEVSVASAALHP
+148 ASEVSAAVAALHP
-161 ATAAAD
+161 ATAATD

-196 PPTAPLDVNV
+196 PPSRPLDVDSHV
-206 HLSSPAIEESFR
+206 SSPDIEALFKD
-218 AAATDFMRGKK
+218 AVTDFMRGKS

-242 AVEEVRALVKDTGF
+242 AVQDVRALVTETKF
-256 PFASLMWGKAVLDET
+256 PFASLMWGKAVLNET
-271 EPNFAGIYVGGLS
+271 KPNFAGIYVGGLS
-284 AEHTRKAVED
+284 AEHTRAVVED
-294 ADVLICAGVEF
+294 AEVLVCAGVEF

-314 HKIDFGRVI
+314 HQIDFGRVI
-323 NITAEDTSLGE
+323 NIGAESTSIAG
-334 RHYAPLTMADSL
+334 RHYAPLTMASAL
-346 RILREVALELAL
+346 NIIKEVSLELGL
-358 EGTPFEAPAEAEV
+358 KGTPFEAPTTDEPL
-371 MPEITDEK
+371 PEITDEA
-379 LTQDALWKVLSS
+379 LTQDVLWRVLSS
-391 NLDSKNTVVVD
+391 NLDEKNTVVVD

-412 RPFPED
+412 RKFPRN

-433 VPALLGAAMADT
+433 IPALLGAAMADT

-464 LGTIIREKVNPVVF
+464 IGTIIREGMNPVVF

-491 HGVEAEYN
+491 HGVEAQYN

-511 AFGGTDANT
+511 AFGGTDSNT
-520 VVLKATTVR
+520 VTLRAATVR
-529 EFAEACKVARE
+529 EFDEACRLATE
-540 TRDKLVFVEVVT
+540 NRDKLVFIEVVT
-552 APMDMPELLL
+552 APMDMPELLEK
-562 NFGAQAAALNKKK
+562 FGAQAAQLNKKK

>member
-1 MAGVTLTPVLYLSHI
+1 M
-16 RMESVVTYTVGNY
+16 TYTVGNY

-41 IFGVPG
+41 VFGVPG

-60 ENLDWVG
+60 EKLDWVG

-76 AADGYARVKGLAA
+76 AADGYARVKGLGA

-116 HIVGAPSLSAQKSHL
+116 HIVGAPSLSAQNSHL

-148 ADEVSVASAALHP
+148 ASEVSAAVAALHP
-161 ATAAAD
+161 ATAATD

-196 PPTAPLDVNV
+196 PPSRPLDVDSHV
-206 HLSSPAIEESFR
+206 SSPDVEALFKE
-218 AAATDFMRGKK
+218 AVTDFMRGKS

-242 AVEEVRALVKDTGF
+242 AVQDVRALVTETKF

-284 AEHTRKAVED
+284 AKHTRSVVED
-294 ADVLICAGVEF
+294 AEVLVCAGVEF

-314 HKIDFGRVI
+314 HQIDFGRVI
-323 NITAEDTSLGE
+323 NIGAESTSIAE
-334 RHYAPLTMADSL
+334 RHYAPLTMASAL
-346 RILREVALELAL
+346 NIVKEVSLELGL
-358 EGTPFEAPAEAEV
+358 KGTPFEAPTSEE
-371 MPEITDEK
+371 PLPDITDDA
-379 LTQDALWKVLSS
+379 LTQDVLWKVLSS
-391 NLDSKNTVVVD
+391 NLDEKNTVVVD

-412 RPFPED
+412 RKFPRD

-433 VPALLGAAMADT
+433 IPALLGAAMADT

-464 LGTIIREKVNPVVF
+464 IGTIIREGVNPVVF

-499 DITTYDWSKIPA
+499 DITAYDWSKIPA

-520 VVLKATTVR
+520 LTLRAATVR
-529 EFAEACKVARE
+529 EFDEACHLAKE
-540 TRDKLVFVEVVT
+540 NRDKLVFIEVVT
-552 APMDMPELLL
+552 APMDMPELLEK
-562 NFGAQAAALNKKK
+562 FGAQAAQLNKKK

>member
-1 MAGVTLTPVLYLSHI
+1 M
-16 RMESVVTYTVGNY
+16 TYTVGNY

-41 IFGVPG
+41 VFGVPG

-60 ENLDWVG
+60 EKLDWVG

-76 AADGYARVKGLAA
+76 AADGYARVKGLGA

-116 HIVGAPSLSAQKSHL
+116 HIVGAPSLSAQNSHL

-148 ADEVSVASAALHP
+148 ASEVSAAVAALHP
-161 ATAAAD
+161 ATAATD

-196 PPTAPLDVNV
+196 PPSRPLDVDSHV
-206 HLSSPAIEESFR
+206 SSPDIEALFKDAI
-218 AAATDFMRGKK
+218 TDFMRGKS

-242 AVEEVRALVKDTGF
+242 AVQDVRALVTETKF
-256 PFASLMWGKAVLDET
+256 PFASLMWGKAVLNET
-271 EPNFAGIYVGGLS
+271 KPNFAGIYVGGLS
-284 AEHTRKAVED
+284 AEHTRAVVED
-294 ADVLICAGVEF
+294 AEVLVCAGVEF

-314 HKIDFGRVI
+314 HQIDFGRVI
-323 NITAEDTSLGE
+323 NIGAESTSVAG
-334 RHYAPLTMADSL
+334 RHYAPLTMASAL
-346 RILREVALELAL
+346 NIVKEVSLELGL
-358 EGTPFEAPAEAEV
+358 KGTPFEAPTTDEPL
-371 MPEITDEK
+371 PEITDEA
-379 LTQDALWKVLSS
+379 LTQDVLWRVLSS
-391 NLDSKNTVVVD
+391 NLDEKNTVVVD

-412 RPFPED
+412 RKFPRD

-433 VPALLGAAMADT
+433 IPALLGAAMADT

-464 LGTIIREKVNPVVF
+464 IGTIIREGVNPVVF

-499 DITTYDWSKIPA
+499 DITAYDWSKIPA
-511 AFGGTDANT
+511 AFGGTDSNT
-520 VVLKATTVR
+520 VTLRTATVR
-529 EFAEACKVARE
+529 EFDEACRVAKE
-540 TRDKLVFVEVVT
+540 NRDKLVFVEVVT
-552 APMDMPELLL
+552 APMDMPELLEK
-562 NFGAQAAALNKKK
+562 FGAQAAQLNKKK

>member
-1 MAGVTLTPVLYLSHI
+1 M
-16 RMESVVTYTVGNY
+16 TYTVGNY

-60 ENLDWVG
+60 GKLDWVG

-76 AADGYARVKGLAA
+76 AADGYARVRGLGA

-105 AGSYAENVPVI
+105 AGSFAENVPVI
-116 HIVGAPSLSAQKSHL
+116 HIVGAPSLTAQNSHL

-148 ADEVSVASAALHP
+148 ASEVSAAVAAIHP
-161 ATAAAD
+161 ATAASD
-167 IDRVIRTAVI
+167 IDRVLRSAVI

-196 PPTAPLDVNV
+196 PPTQPLDVDIR
-206 HLSSPAIEESFR
+206 LSSPTIEETFR
-218 AAATDFMRGKK
+218 QAAKDFMQGKK
-229 VTVLADIMAERLG
+229 VTVLADIMTERLG
-242 AVEEVRALVKDTGF
+242 AVEEVRALVTETGF
-256 PFASLMWGKAVLDET
+256 PFASLMWGKAILDET

-284 AEHTRKAVED
+284 AENTRTAVET

-314 HKIDFGRVI
+314 HSIDFGRVI
-323 NITAEDTSLGE
+323 NISAESTSIAG
-334 RHYAPLTMADSL
+334 RHYAPLTMSRALS
-346 RILREVALELAL
+346 ILKEVSLELGL
-358 EGTPFEAPAEAEV
+358 SGTDFEAAPAEE
-371 MPEITDEK
+371 PLPQITDET
-379 LTQDALWKVLSS
+379 LTQDVLWRVLSS

-412 RPFPED
+412 RKFPKD

-433 VPALLGAAMADT
+433 IPALLGAAMADQE
-445 DSRGV
+445 SRGV

-464 LGTIIREKVNPVVF
+464 IGTIIREQVNPVIF

-491 HGVEAEYN
+491 HGVTAAYN
-499 DITTYDWSKIPA
+499 DITTYDWSKIPG
-511 AFGGTDANT
+511 AFGGTDENT
-520 VVLKATTVR
+520 VVLRASTVR
-529 EFAEACKVARE
+529 EFDEACRVARE
-540 TRDKLVFVEVVT
+540 TRDKLVFVEVIT
-552 APMDMPELLL
+552 APMDMPELLEK
-562 NFGAQAAALNKKK
+562 FGAQAAELNKKK

>member
-1 MAGVTLTPVLYLSHI
+1 M
-16 RMESVVTYTVGNY
+16 TYTVSDY
-29 ILDRLAELGVDK
+29 LLDRLVSLGATD

-47 DFNLFFLDDVLAH
+47 DFNLQFLDHVIAH
-60 ENLDWVG
+60 EQLTWVG

-76 AADGYARVKGLAA
+76 AADGYARVKGLGA

-116 HIVGAPSLSAQKSHL
+116 HIVGAPSLSAQNSHL

-148 ADEVSVASAALHP
+148 ASEVSAAVAALHP
-161 ATAAAD
+161 ATAATD

-196 PPTAPLDVNV
+196 PPSRPLDVDSHV
-206 HLSSPAIEESFR
+206 SSPDIEALFKD
-218 AAATDFMRGKK
+218 AVTDFMRGKS

-242 AVEEVRALVKDTGF
+242 AVQDVRALVTETKF
-256 PFASLMWGKAVLDET
+256 PFASLMWGKAVLNET
-271 EPNFAGIYVGGLS
+271 KPNFAGIYVGGLS
-284 AEHTRKAVED
+284 AEHTRAVVED
-294 ADVLICAGVEF
+294 AEVLVCAGVEF

-314 HKIDFGRVI
+314 HQIDFGRVI
-323 NITAEDTSLGE
+323 NIGAESTSIAG
-334 RHYAPLTMADSL
+334 RHYAPLTMASAL
-346 RILREVALELAL
+346 NIIKEVSLELGL
-358 EGTPFEAPAEAEV
+358 KGTPFEAPTTDEPL
-371 MPEITDEK
+371 PEITDEA
-379 LTQDALWKVLSS
+379 LTQDVLWRVLSS
-391 NLDSKNTVVVD
+391 NLDEKNTVVVD

-412 RPFPED
+412 RKFPRN

-433 VPALLGAAMADT
+433 IPALLGAAMADT

-464 LGTIIREKVNPVVF
+464 IGTIIREGVNPVIF

-491 HGVEAEYN
+491 HGVEAQYN

-511 AFGGTDANT
+511 AFGGTDSNT
-520 VVLKATTVR
+520 VTLRAATVR
-529 EFAEACKVARE
+529 EFDEACRLATE
-540 TRDKLVFVEVVT
+540 NRDKLVFIEVVT
-552 APMDMPELLL
+552 APMDMPELLEK
-562 NFGAQAAALNKKK
+562 FGAQAAQLNKKK

>member
-1 MAGVTLTPVLYLSHI
+1 M
-16 RMESVVTYTVGNY
+16 MTYTVGNY

-41 IFGVPG
+41 VFGVPG

-60 ENLDWVG
+60 EKLDWVG

-76 AADGYARVKGLAA
+76 AADGYARIKGLGA

-116 HIVGAPSLSAQKSHL
+116 HIVGAPSLSAQNSHL

-148 ADEVSVASAALHP
+148 ASEVSAAVAALHP
-161 ATAAAD
+161 ATAATD

-186 PVDVSTMPAT
+186 PVDVSTMLAT
-196 PPTAPLDVNV
+196 PPSRPLDVDSHV
-206 HLSSPAIEESFR
+206 SSTDIEALFKD
-218 AAATDFMRGKK
+218 AVTDFMSGKS

-242 AVEEVRALVKDTGF
+242 AVQDVRALVTETKF
-256 PFASLMWGKAVLDET
+256 PFASLMWGKAVLNET
-271 EPNFAGIYVGGLS
+271 KPNFAGIYVGGLS
-284 AEHTRKAVED
+284 AEHTRAVVED
-294 ADVLICAGVEF
+294 AEVLVCAGVEF

-314 HKIDFGRVI
+314 HQIDFGRVI
-323 NITAEDTSLGE
+323 NIGAESTSIAGH
-334 RHYAPLTMADSL
+334 HYAPLTMSSAL
-346 RILREVALELAL
+346 NIVKEVSLELGL
-358 EGTPFEAPAEAEV
+358 KGTPFEAPTTDEPL
-371 MPEITDEK
+371 PEITDEA
-379 LTQDALWKVLSS
+379 LTQDVLWRVLSS
-391 NLDSKNTVVVD
+391 NLDEKNTVVVD

-412 RPFPED
+412 RKFPRD

-433 VPALLGAAMADT
+433 IPALLGAAMADT

-464 LGTIIREKVNPVVF
+464 IGTIIREGVNPVVF
-478 LINNDGYTIERSI
+478 LINNEGYTIERSI
-491 HGVEAEYN
+491 HGVESEYN
-499 DITTYDWSKIPA
+499 DITAYDWSKIPA
-511 AFGGTDANT
+511 AFGGTDSNT
-520 VVLKATTVR
+520 VTLRAATVR
-529 EFAEACKVARE
+529 EFDEACRVAKE
-540 TRDKLVFVEVVT
+540 NRDKLVFIEVVT
-552 APMDMPELLL
+552 APMDMPELLEK
-562 NFGAQAAALNKKK
+562 FGAQAAQLNKKK

>member
-1 MAGVTLTPVLYLSHI
+1 M
-16 RMESVVTYTVGNY
+16 TYTVGNY

-41 IFGVPG
+41 VFGVPG

-60 ENLDWVG
+60 EKLDWVG

-76 AADGYARVKGLAA
+76 AADGYARVKGLGA

-116 HIVGAPSLSAQKSHL
+116 HIVGAPSLSAQNSHL

-148 ADEVSVASAALHP
+148 ASEVSAAVAALHP
-161 ATAAAD
+161 ATAATD
-167 IDRVIRTAVI
+167 IDRVIRTAAI

-196 PPTAPLDVNV
+196 PPSRPLDVDSHV
-206 HLSSPAIEESFR
+206 SSPDIEALFKDAI
-218 AAATDFMRGKK
+218 TDFMRGKS

-242 AVEEVRALVKDTGF
+242 AVQDVRALVTETKF
-256 PFASLMWGKAVLDET
+256 PFASLMWGKAVLNET
-271 EPNFAGIYVGGLS
+271 KPNFAGIYVGGLS
-284 AEHTRKAVED
+284 AEHTRAVVED
-294 ADVLICAGVEF
+294 AEVLVCAGVEF

-314 HKIDFGRVI
+314 HQIDFGRVI
-323 NITAEDTSLGE
+323 NIGAESTSIAG
-334 RHYAPLTMADSL
+334 RHYAPLTMASAL
-346 RILREVALELAL
+346 NIVKEVSLELGL
-358 EGTPFEAPAEAEV
+358 KGTPFEAPTTDEPL
-371 MPEITDEK
+371 PEITDEA
-379 LTQDALWKVLSS
+379 LTQDVLWRVLSS
-391 NLDSKNTVVVD
+391 NLDEKNTVVVD

-412 RPFPED
+412 RKFPRD

-433 VPALLGAAMADT
+433 IPALLGAAMADT

-464 LGTIIREKVNPVVF
+464 IGTIIREGVNPVVF

-499 DITTYDWSKIPA
+499 NITAYDWSKIPA
-511 AFGGTDANT
+511 AFGGTDSNT
-520 VVLKATTVR
+520 VTLRAATVR
-529 EFAEACKVARE
+529 EFDEACRAAKE
-540 TRDKLVFVEVVT
+540 NRDKLVFIEVVT
-552 APMDMPELLL
+552 APMDMPELLEK
-562 NFGAQAAALNKKK
+562 FGAQAAQLNKKK

>member
-1 MAGVTLTPVLYLSHI
+1 M
-16 RMESVVTYTVGNY
+16 TYTVGNY

-41 IFGVPG
+41 VFGVPG

-60 ENLDWVG
+60 EKLDWVG

-76 AADGYARVKGLAA
+76 AADGYARVKGLGA

-116 HIVGAPSLSAQKSHL
+116 HIVGAPSLSAQNSHL

-148 ADEVSVASAALHP
+148 ASEVSAAVAALHP
-161 ATAAAD
+161 ATAASD

-196 PPTAPLDVNV
+196 PPAQPLDVDSRV
-206 HLSSPAIEESFR
+206 SSPDIEALFKD
-218 AAATDFMRGKK
+218 AVADFMRGKS

-242 AVEEVRALVKDTGF
+242 AVQDVRALVTETKF
-256 PFASLMWGKAVLDET
+256 PFASLMWGKAVLNET
-271 EPNFAGIYVGGLS
+271 KPNFAGIYVGGLS
-284 AEHTRKAVED
+284 AEHTRAVVED
-294 ADVLICAGVEF
+294 AEVLVCAGVEF

-314 HKIDFGRVI
+314 HQIDFGRVI
-323 NITAEDTSLGE
+323 NIGAESTSIAGH
-334 RHYAPLTMADSL
+334 HYAPLTMASAL
-346 RILREVALELAL
+346 RIIKEVSLELGL
-358 EGTPFEAPAEAEV
+358 KGTPFEAPTTDEPL
-371 MPEITDEK
+371 PEITDEA
-379 LTQDALWKVLSS
+379 LTQDVLWRVLSS
-391 NLDSKNTVVVD
+391 NLDEKNTVVVD

-412 RPFPED
+412 RKFPRD

-433 VPALLGAAMADT
+433 IPALLGAAMADT

-464 LGTIIREKVNPVVF
+464 IGTIIREGVNPVVF

-491 HGVEAEYN
+491 HGVEAQYN
-499 DITTYDWSKIPA
+499 DITAYDWSKIPA
-511 AFGGTDANT
+511 AFGGTDSNT
-520 VVLKATTVR
+520 ITLRAATVR
-529 EFAEACKVARE
+529 EFDEACRVAKE
-540 TRDKLVFVEVVT
+540 NRDKLVFIEVVT
-552 APMDMPELLL
+552 APMDMPELLEK
-562 NFGAQAAALNKKK
+562 FGAQAAQLNKKK

>member
-1 MAGVTLTPVLYLSHI
+1 M
-16 RMESVVTYTVGNY
+16 TYTVGNY

-41 IFGVPG
+41 VFGVPG

-60 ENLDWVG
+60 EKLDWVG

-76 AADGYARVKGLAA
+76 AADGYARVKGLGA

-116 HIVGAPSLSAQKSHL
+116 HIVGAPSLSAQNSHL

-148 ADEVSVASAALHP
+148 ASEVSAAVAALHP
-161 ATAAAD
+161 ATAATD

-196 PPTAPLDVNV
+196 PPSRPLDVDSHV
-206 HLSSPAIEESFR
+206 SSPDIEALFKD
-218 AAATDFMRGKK
+218 AVTDFMRGKS

-242 AVEEVRALVKDTGF
+242 AVQDVRALVTETKF
-256 PFASLMWGKAVLDET
+256 PFASLMWGKAVLNET
-271 EPNFAGIYVGGLS
+271 KPNFAGIYVGGLS
-284 AEHTRKAVED
+284 AEHTRAVVED
-294 ADVLICAGVEF
+294 AEVLVCAGVEF

-314 HKIDFGRVI
+314 HQIDFGRVI
-323 NITAEDTSLGE
+323 NIGAESTSIAG
-334 RHYAPLTMADSL
+334 RHYAPLTMASAL
-346 RILREVALELAL
+346 NIIKEVSLELGL
-358 EGTPFEAPAEAEV
+358 KGTPFEAPTTDEPL
-371 MPEITDEK
+371 PEITDEA
-379 LTQDALWKVLSS
+379 LTQDVLWRVLSS
-391 NLDSKNTVVVD
+391 NLDEKNTVVVD

-412 RPFPED
+412 RKFPRN

-433 VPALLGAAMADT
+433 IPALLGAAMADT

-464 LGTIIREKVNPVVF
+464 IGTIIREGVNPVVF

-491 HGVEAEYN
+491 HGVEAQYN

-511 AFGGTDANT
+511 AFGGTDSNT
-520 VVLKATTVR
+520 VTLRAATVR
-529 EFAEACKVARE
+529 EFDEACRLATE
-540 TRDKLVFVEVVT
+540 NRDKLVFIEVVT
-552 APMDMPELLL
+552 APMDMPELLEK
-562 NFGAQAAALNKKK
+562 FGAQAAQLNKKK

>member
-1 MAGVTLTPVLYLSHI
+1 M
-16 RMESVVTYTVGNY
+16 TYTVGNY

-41 IFGVPG
+41 VFGVPG

-60 ENLDWVG
+60 EKLDWVG

-76 AADGYARVKGLAA
+76 AADGYARVKGLGA

-116 HIVGAPSLSAQKSHL
+116 HIVGAPSLSAQNSHL

-148 ADEVSVASAALHP
+148 ASEVSAAVAALHP
-161 ATAAAD
+161 ATAATD

-196 PPTAPLDVNV
+196 PPSRPLDVDSHV
-206 HLSSPAIEESFR
+206 SSPDIEALFKDAI
-218 AAATDFMRGKK
+218 TDFMRGKS

-242 AVEEVRALVKDTGF
+242 AVQDVRALVTETKF
-256 PFASLMWGKAVLDET
+256 PFASLMWGKAVLNET
-271 EPNFAGIYVGGLS
+271 KPNFAGIYVGGLS
-284 AEHTRKAVED
+284 AEHTRAVVED
-294 ADVLICAGVEF
+294 AEVLVCAGVEF

-314 HKIDFGRVI
+314 HQIDFGRVI
-323 NITAEDTSLGE
+323 NIGTESTSVAG
-334 RHYAPLTMADSL
+334 RHYAPLTMASAL
-346 RILREVALELAL
+346 NIVKEVSLELGL
-358 EGTPFEAPAEAEV
+358 KGTPFEAPTSEE
-371 MPEITDEK
+371 PLPDITDEA
-379 LTQDALWKVLSS
+379 LTQDVLWRVLSS
-391 NLDSKNTVVVD
+391 NLDEKNTVVVD

-412 RPFPED
+412 RKFPRD

-433 VPALLGAAMADT
+433 IPALLGAAMADT

-464 LGTIIREKVNPVVF
+464 IGTIIREGVNPVVF

-499 DITTYDWSKIPA
+499 DITAYDWSKIPA
-511 AFGGTDANT
+511 AFGGTDSNT
-520 VVLKATTVR
+520 VTLRAATVR
-529 EFAEACKVARE
+529 EFDEACRVAKE
-540 TRDKLVFVEVVT
+540 NRDKLVFVEVVT
-552 APMDMPELLL
+552 APMDMPELLEK
-562 NFGAQAAALNKKK
+562 FGAQAAQLNKKK

>member
-1 MAGVTLTPVLYLSHI
+1 M
-16 RMESVVTYTVGNY
+16 TYTVGNY

-41 IFGVPG
+41 VFGVPG

-60 ENLDWVG
+60 EKLDWVG

-76 AADGYARVKGLAA
+76 AADGYARIKGLGA

-116 HIVGAPSLSAQKSHL
+116 HIVGAPSLSAQNSHL

-148 ADEVSVASAALHP
+148 ASEVSAAVAALHP
-161 ATAAAD
+161 ATAATD

-196 PPTAPLDVNV
+196 PPSRPLDVDSHV
-206 HLSSPAIEESFR
+206 SSPDIEALFKD
-218 AAATDFMRGKK
+218 AVADFMHGKS

-242 AVEEVRALVKDTGF
+242 AVQDVRALVTETKF
-256 PFASLMWGKAVLDET
+256 PFASLMWGKAVLNET
-271 EPNFAGIYVGGLS
+271 KPNFAGIYVGGLS
-284 AEHTRKAVED
+284 AEHTRAVVED
-294 ADVLICAGVEF
+294 AEVLVCAGVEF

-314 HKIDFGRVI
+314 HQIDFGRVI
-323 NITAEDTSLGE
+323 NIGAESTSIAG
-334 RHYAPLTMADSL
+334 RHYAPLTMASAL
-346 RILREVALELAL
+346 NIVKEVSLELGL
-358 EGTPFEAPAEAEV
+358 KGTPFEAPTTDEPL
-371 MPEITDEK
+371 PEITDEA
-379 LTQDALWKVLSS
+379 LTQDVLWRVLSS
-391 NLDSKNTVVVD
+391 NLDEKNTVVVD

-412 RPFPED
+412 RKFPRN

-433 VPALLGAAMADT
+433 IPALLGAAMADT

-464 LGTIIREKVNPVVF
+464 IGTIIREGVNPVVF

-491 HGVEAEYN
+491 HGVEAQYN
-499 DITTYDWSKIPA
+499 DITAYDWSKIPA
-511 AFGGTDANT
+511 AFGGTDSNT
-520 VVLKATTVR
+520 VTLRATTVR
-529 EFAEACKVARE
+529 EFDEACRVAKE
-540 TRDKLVFVEVVT
+540 NRDKLVFIEVVT
-552 APMDMPELLL
+552 APMDMPELLEK
-562 NFGAQAAALNKKK
+562 FGAQAAQLNKKK

>member
-1 MAGVTLTPVLYLSHI
+1 M
-16 RMESVVTYTVGNY
+16 TYTVGNY

-41 IFGVPG
+41 VFGVPG

-60 ENLDWVG
+60 EKLDWVG

-76 AADGYARVKGLAA
+76 AADGYARVKGLGA

-116 HIVGAPSLSAQKSHL
+116 HIVGAPSLSAQNSHL

-148 ADEVSVASAALHP
+148 ASEVSAAVAALHP
-161 ATAAAD
+161 ATAATD

-196 PPTAPLDVNV
+196 PPSRPLDVDSHV
-206 HLSSPAIEESFR
+206 SSPDIEALFKD
-218 AAATDFMRGKK
+218 AVADFMRGKS

-242 AVEEVRALVKDTGF
+242 AVQDVRALVTETKF
-256 PFASLMWGKAVLDET
+256 PFASLMWGKAVLNET
-271 EPNFAGIYVGGLS
+271 KPNFAGIYVGGLS
-284 AEHTRKAVED
+284 AEHTRAVVED
-294 ADVLICAGVEF
+294 AEVLVCAGVEF

-314 HKIDFGRVI
+314 HQIDFGRVI
-323 NITAEDTSLGE
+323 NIGAESTSIAG
-334 RHYAPLTMADSL
+334 RHYAPLTMASAL
-346 RILREVALELAL
+346 NIVKEVSLELGL
-358 EGTPFEAPAEAEV
+358 KGTPFEAPTTDEPL
-371 MPEITDEK
+371 PEITDEA
-379 LTQDALWKVLSS
+379 LTQDVLWRVLSS
-391 NLDSKNTVVVD
+391 NLDEKNTVVVD

-412 RPFPED
+412 RKFPRN

-433 VPALLGAAMADT
+433 IPALLGAAMADT

-464 LGTIIREKVNPVVF
+464 IGTIIREGVNPVVF

-491 HGVEAEYN
+491 HGVEAQYN
-499 DITTYDWSKIPA
+499 DITAYDWSKIPS
-511 AFGGTDANT
+511 AFGGTDSNT
-520 VVLKATTVR
+520 VTLRATTVR
-529 EFAEACKVARE
+529 EFDEACRVAKE
-540 TRDKLVFVEVVT
+540 NRDKLVFIEVVT
-552 APMDMPELLL
+552 APMDMPELLEK
-562 NFGAQAAALNKKK
+562 FGAQAAQLNKKK

>member
-1 MAGVTLTPVLYLSHI
+1 M
-16 RMESVVTYTVGNY
+16 TYTVGRY

-41 IFGVPG
+41 VFGVPG

-60 ENLDWVG
+60 EKLDWVG

-76 AADGYARVKGLAA
+76 AADGYARVKGLGA

-105 AGSYAENVPVI
+105 AGSFAENVPVI
-116 HIVGAPSLSAQKSHL
+116 HIVGAPSLAAQNSHL

-148 ADEVSVASAALHP
+148 ASEVSAAVAAIHP
-161 ATAAAD
+161 ATAASD
-167 IDRVIRTAVI
+167 IDSVIRSAVI
-177 HRKPGYLML
+177 QRKPGYLML
-186 PVDVSTMPAT
+186 PVDVSTMPTT
-196 PPTAPLDVNV
+196 PPAQPLEVDSKV
-206 HLSSPAIEESFR
+206 SSPDIEQAFR
-218 AAATDFMRGKK
+218 KAVADFMQGKK
-229 VTVLADIMAERLG
+229 VTVLADIMTERLG
-242 AVEEVRALVKDTGF
+242 AVAEVRDLVTETGF

-284 AEHTRKAVED
+284 AEPTRAVVED
-294 ADVLICAGVEF
+294 AEVLICAGVEL

-314 HKIDFGRVI
+314 HSIDFSRVI
-323 NITAEDTSLGE
+323 NVAAESTSIAG
-334 RHYAPLTMADSL
+334 RHYAPLTMARSL
-346 RILREVALELAL
+346 TIVKEVALELGL
-358 EGTPFEAPAEAEV
+358 SGTDFEATTTQEPL
-371 MPEITDEK
+371 PQITDEA

-412 RPFPED
+412 RKFPKD

-433 VPALLGAAMADT
+433 IPALLGAAMADQG
-445 DSRGV
+445 SRGV

-464 LGTIIREKVNPVVF
+464 IGTIIREEINPVIF

-491 HGVEAEYN
+491 HGVTASYN
-499 DITTYDWSKIPA
+499 DITAYDWSKIPG
-511 AFGGTDANT
+511 AFGGREDNT
-520 VVLKATTVR
+520 VILRAATIR
-529 EFAEACKVARE
+529 EFDEACHLARE

-552 APMDMPELLL
+552 APMDMPELLEK
-562 NFGAQAAALNKKK
+562 FGAQAAQLNKKK

>member
-1 MAGVTLTPVLYLSHI
+1 M
-16 RMESVVTYTVGNY
+16 TYTVGNY

-41 IFGVPG
+41 VFGVPG

-60 ENLDWVG
+60 EKLDWVG

-76 AADGYARVKGLAA
+76 AADGYARVKGLGA

-116 HIVGAPSLSAQKSHL
+116 HIVGAPSLSAQNSHL

-148 ADEVSVASAALHP
+148 ASEVSAAVAALHP
-161 ATAAAD
+161 ATAATD

-196 PPTAPLDVNV
+196 PPSRPLDVDSHV
-206 HLSSPAIEESFR
+206 SSPDIEALFKD
-218 AAATDFMRGKK
+218 AVADFMRGKSM
-229 VTVLADIMAERLG
+229 TVLADIMAERLG
-242 AVEEVRALVKDTGF
+242 AVQDVRALVTETKF
-256 PFASLMWGKAVLDET
+256 PFASLMWGKAVLNET
-271 EPNFAGIYVGGLS
+271 KPNFAGIYVGGLS
-284 AEHTRKAVED
+284 AEHTRAVVED
-294 ADVLICAGVEF
+294 AEVLVCAGVEF

-314 HKIDFGRVI
+314 HQIDFGRVI
-323 NITAEDTSLGE
+323 NIGAESTSIAG
-334 RHYAPLTMADSL
+334 RHYAPLTMASAL
-346 RILREVALELAL
+346 NIVKEVSLELGL
-358 EGTPFEAPAEAEV
+358 KGTPFEAPTTDESL
-371 MPEITDEK
+371 PEITDEA
-379 LTQDALWKVLSS
+379 LTQDVLWRVLSS
-391 NLDSKNTVVVD
+391 NLDEKNTVVVD

-412 RPFPED
+412 RKFPRN

-433 VPALLGAAMADT
+433 IPALLGAAMADT

-464 LGTIIREKVNPVVF
+464 IGTIIREGVNPVVF

-491 HGVEAEYN
+491 HGVEAQYN
-499 DITTYDWSKIPA
+499 DITAYDWSKIPT
-511 AFGGTDANT
+511 AFGGTDSNT
-520 VVLKATTVR
+520 VTLRAATVR
-529 EFAEACKVARE
+529 EFDEACRVAKE
-540 TRDKLVFVEVVT
+540 NRDKLVFIEVVT
-552 APMDMPELLL
+552 APMDMPELLEK
-562 NFGAQAAALNKKK
+562 FGAQAAQLNKKK

>member
-1 MAGVTLTPVLYLSHI
+1 M
-16 RMESVVTYTVGNY
+16 TYTVGNY

-41 IFGVPG
+41 VFGVPG

-60 ENLDWVG
+60 EKLDWVG

-76 AADGYARVKGLAA
+76 AADGYARVKGLGA

-116 HIVGAPSLSAQKSHL
+116 HIVGAPSLSAQNSHL

-148 ADEVSVASAALHP
+148 ASEVSAAVAALHP
-161 ATAAAD
+161 ATAATD

-196 PPTAPLDVNV
+196 PPSRPLDVDSHV
-206 HLSSPAIEESFR
+206 SSPDIEALFKD
-218 AAATDFMRGKK
+218 AVADFMRGKS

-242 AVEEVRALVKDTGF
+242 AVQDVRALVTETKF
-256 PFASLMWGKAVLDET
+256 PFASLMWGKAVLNET
-271 EPNFAGIYVGGLS
+271 KPNFAGIYVGGLS
-284 AEHTRKAVED
+284 AEHTRAVVED
-294 ADVLICAGVEF
+294 AEVLVCAGVEF

-314 HKIDFGRVI
+314 HQIDFGRVI
-323 NITAEDTSLGE
+323 NIGAESTSIAG
-334 RHYAPLTMADSL
+334 RHYAPLTMASAL
-346 RILREVALELAL
+346 NIVKEVSLELGL
-358 EGTPFEAPAEAEV
+358 KGTPFEAPTSEE
-371 MPEITDEK
+371 PLPDITDDA
-379 LTQDALWKVLSS
+379 LTQDVLWKVLSS
-391 NLDSKNTVVVD
+391 NLDEKNTVVVD

-412 RPFPED
+412 RKFPRD

-433 VPALLGAAMADT
+433 IPALLGAAMADT

-464 LGTIIREKVNPVVF
+464 IGTIIREGVNPVVF

-499 DITTYDWSKIPA
+499 DITAYDWSKIPA

-520 VVLKATTVR
+520 LTLRAATVR
-529 EFAEACKVARE
+529 EFDEACRLAKE
-540 TRDKLVFVEVVT
+540 NRDKLVFIEVVT
-552 APMDMPELLL
+552 APMDMPELLEK
-562 NFGAQAAALNKKK
+562 FGAQAAQLNKKK